1 MNECTIFRNM
11 GKDVKRDREKKLP
24 KWVIQNY
31 KWLQIENDI

>member
-24 KWVIQNY
+24 KWVIQMVADR
-31 KWLQIENDI
+31 K